1 MENSFDVWAF
11 VSGLPLPVLTVFAT
25 IGLLLL
31 LSTIKRLTLQLQTIT
46 ATIESIGKAVTTKD
60 GDPVFNPKSLD
71 DLKKELEIIHK
82 DFLSH
87 KQEAAN
93 HYQDVSRLAGEE
105 MWKHCDV
112 QRCSHLQGLG
122 NKFERILERLDSF
135 DRRAEESRSST
146 ILTLQSLNQEQ
157 KDLGSELS
165 RLAKSII
172 EVLSDII
179 KERDKK

>member
-31 LSTIKRLTLQLQTIT
+31 LSTIKRLTLQLQMIAT
-46 ATIESIGKAVTTKD
+46 TIESIGKAVVTKD
-60 GDPVFNPKSLD
+60 GDPVFNQKLFD
-71 DLKKELEIIHK
+71 ELKKEIETIHK

-87 KQEAAN
+87 KQEAAS
-93 HYQDVSRLAGEE
+93 HYQDVNRLAGED

-112 QRCSHLQGLG
+112 QRCSHLQGIG
-122 NKFERILERLDSF
+122 NKLERIMERLDSF
-135 DRRAEESRSST
+135 DRRADETRSGT
-146 ILTLQSLNQEQ
+146 LLTLQSLNQEQ